1 MKEPSL
7 LFIFASSFVVA
18 LSGAVSPGPL
28 FVVTIAKSLKE
39 GIKAPF
45 YVTGAHAVLEMGML
59 GLLLWG
65 AGRVMNKPLVVSLI
79 GIVGGAVLL
88 WMGYSM
94 FGKESAE
101 DQSRDVKGRS
111 SFLAGGIATLSNPYW
126 FIWWATVG
134 FNFLVMGLKRGFI
147 GVMVFFIGHILAD
160 FVWYFI
166 VGATTTSGKRTLM
179 KYSRLIMQIS
189 GVLIGIMGLYFIWGG
204 LKTVF

>member
-7 LFIFASSFVVA
+7 LFIFSSSFIVA
-18 LSGAVSPGPL
+18 FSGAVSPGPL

-45 YVTGAHAVLEMGML
+45 NVTGAHAVLEMGML

-88 WMGYSM
+88 WMGYGM
-94 FGKESAE
+94 FGRESTE
-101 DQSRDVKGRS
+101 DQSNVKGKS
-111 SFLAGGIATLSNPYW
+111 SFLAGGIATISNPYW

-134 FNFLVMGLKRGFI
+134 FNFLLMGLKRGFI
-147 GVMVFFIGHILAD
+147 GVTVFFIAHILAD
-160 FVWYFI
+160 FVWYLI
-166 VGATTTSGKRTLM
+166 VGATTTSGKRTLI
-179 KYSRLIMQIS
+179 KHSRLIMQVS

-204 LKTVF
+204 LKAVF